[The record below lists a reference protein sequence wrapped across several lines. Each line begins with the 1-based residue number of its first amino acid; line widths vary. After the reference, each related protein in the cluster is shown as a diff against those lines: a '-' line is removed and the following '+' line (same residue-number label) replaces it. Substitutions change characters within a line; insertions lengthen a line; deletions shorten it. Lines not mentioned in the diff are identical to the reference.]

1 MSQLVLARKDESP
14 LRVLRDADLV
24 KLHNFKVSNTMRSL
38 ERVST
43 LVDPDEVRKL
53 VRETVSH
60 IQSALSGNGDWV
72 STLDVQCRLLSI
84 AASCDAWT
92 EAKPLI
98 RWMDTKWR
106 SIARLRKSGGLLKYR
121 DQEVISDRSA
131 LVSMRNYLHERKVQ
145 ALTGALRPRS
155 WRRFEQ
161 TFRSGLAYRE
171 GHIRFSDL
179 LKRAR
184 RLSDADLRIRDRE
197 DDRFEARRAPRQEE
211 KWQSAGLQRFA
222 RRFRRIEQ
230 FTKRCRELNE
240 TSWVLPPAQLFAL
253 TRPPSYFDV
262 SRRWLNQAGSSGFEF
277 DAFDELLQVVN
288 AIRGTEYQDPVGS
301 VTKGNGFE
309 VRIPPVAELLGE
321 NLEPRVILGDLA
333 LKEVYWKGAATWTSD
348 SETGTPVLSRER
360 LDGLVEV
367 LSRASKIA
375 KRKDE
380 RGRRCA
386 NLLVLPEL
394 AVPRDWFRSL
404 ARHVVETGEFGLIT
418 GLEYLHDKNNRH
430 VRNEVVAIFSG
441 PQRSAAT
448 IRWTKQKPA
457 REERR
462 ALFEQKQALAFPP
475 LPFERRLVVKSVYG
489 LISVLICSEVL
500 EAKQIADLLGRVEV
514 LLMPSWNK
522 DTAAYDHAIQTAGTV
537 LHCFVAIANNGVYS
551 DSRAWAPLAVRWR
564 RDLCRLIERG
574 SDSVVWVDL
583 PLASL
588 RSFHSDPLS
597 TPLRGSDKDEPPSKW
612 RPLPPEWP
620 QEG

>member
-1 MSQLVLARKDESP
+1 MA
-14 LRVLRDADLV
+14 
-24 KLHNFKVSNTMRSL
+24 
-38 ERVST
+38 
-43 LVDPDEVRKL
+43 
-53 VRETVSH
+53 
-60 IQSALSGNGDWV
+60 
-72 STLDVQCRLLSI
+72 
-84 AASCDAWT
+84 
-92 EAKPLI
+92 
-98 RWMDTKWR
+98 
-106 SIARLRKSGGLLKYR
+106 
-121 DQEVISDRSA
+121 
-131 LVSMRNYLHERKVQ
+131 
-145 ALTGALRPRS
+145 
-155 WRRFEQ
+155 
-161 TFRSGLAYRE
+161 
-171 GHIRFSDL
+171 
-179 LKRAR
+179 
-184 RLSDADLRIRDRE
+184 
-197 DDRFEARRAPRQEE
+197 
-211 KWQSAGLQRFA
+211 
-222 RRFRRIEQ
+222 
-230 FTKRCRELNE
+230 
-240 TSWVLPPAQLFAL
+240 
-253 TRPPSYFDV
+253 
-262 SRRWLNQAGSSGFEF
+262 RRWLNQAGSSGFRF
-277 DAFDELLQVVN
+277 DAFDELLRIVN

-301 VTKGNGFE
+301 VTKGDGLE
-309 VRIPPVAELLGE
+309 VRIPPVADLLGE

-348 SETGTPVLSRER
+348 SETGAPVLSRER

-367 LSRASKIA
+367 LARASKIA

-380 RGRRCA
+380 QGRRRA

-430 VRNEVVAIFSG
+430 VRNEVAAISPGRNDRPLPSDG
-441 PQRSAAT
+441 PNRSL
-448 IRWTKQKPA
+448 PA
-457 REERR
+457 KNARR
-462 ALFEQKQALAFPP
+462 LFEQKQALAFPP

-537 LHCFVAIANNGVYS
+537 LHCFVAIANNGAYS

-597 TPLRGSDKDEPPSKW
+597 TPLRGSDKDEPPSEW